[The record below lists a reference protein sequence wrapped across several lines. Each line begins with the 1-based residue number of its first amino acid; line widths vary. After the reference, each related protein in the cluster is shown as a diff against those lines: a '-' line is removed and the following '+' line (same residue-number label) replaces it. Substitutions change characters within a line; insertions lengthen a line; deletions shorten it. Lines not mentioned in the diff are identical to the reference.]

1 MMMIRVVE
9 LWSRRTKSMHIDM
22 VLVCFAAQKDI
33 YHGAFVLIDIDLRG
47 VYVCVRVCGQSLVS
61 HGNALSVSGRG
72 RGGVPGRSHQA
83 PLVAWSCDGFNPI
96 PAERQVQPSVTV
108 SPQPSPAG
116 ELLVLW
122 ARETGKYWMG
132 TRALY
137 YNGLTF
143 RIHNPHI
150 YNASYDIL
158 YQFLK
163 VVLAKRR
170 H

>member
-22 VLVCFAAQKDI
+22 VLVCFAAQRDI
-33 YHGAFVLIDIDLRG
+33 SQGLRFNR
-47 VYVCVRVCGQSLVS
+47 YRSQRCVRVCTWCVASPW
-61 HGNALSVSGRG
+61 SVMGMPSVCRAG
-72 RGGVPGRSHQA
+72 GGVVSPADLTKA

-122 ARETGKYWMG
+122 ARPARLANTGWVQ
-132 TRALY
+132 
-137 YNGLTF
+137 GLS
-143 RIHNPHI
+143 II
-150 YNASYDIL
+150 A
-158 YQFLK
+158 
-163 VVLAKRR
+163 V
-170 H
+170 